1 MCLVNVAGVAWIMKE
16 EPVNRA
22 FLLLFFWYSGSKMQ
36 HRGFS
41 YYGCIFVLSYEGNY
55 ICNIYL
61 FFSRYIHAVA
71 KSSGQGKVLESLLSL
86 FILGNK

>member
-22 FLLLFFWYSGSKMQ
+22 FLLFFWYSGSKMQ
-36 HRGFS
+36 HRVFS

-55 ICNIYL
+55 ICSFD
-61 FFSRYIHAVA
+61 FFS
-71 KSSGQGKVLESLLSL
+71 
-86 FILGNK
+86 